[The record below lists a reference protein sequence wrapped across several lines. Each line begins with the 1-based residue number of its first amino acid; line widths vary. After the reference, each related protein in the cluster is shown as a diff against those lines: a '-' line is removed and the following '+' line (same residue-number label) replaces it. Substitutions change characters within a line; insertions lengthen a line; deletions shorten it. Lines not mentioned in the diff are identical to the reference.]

1 MFKVTSCLFEAVP
14 PSHIIIF
21 IIKRQLVQSDAL
33 FPAVQSEASVL
44 LAQPSRKKKKD
55 FREILLCNTWE
66 EATDCVTNGSWE
78 RETVTLVAAVN
89 TGTPQRY

>member
-44 LAQPSRKKKKD
+44 LALPSRKKKKISERS
-55 FREILLCNTWE
+55 FYVIPGKKPLTVLLMGVGREKL
-66 EATDCVTNGSWE
+66 
-78 RETVTLVAAVN
+78 
-89 TGTPQRY
+89 

>member
-33 FPAVQSEASVL
+33 FPAIQSEASVL
-44 LAQPSRKKKKD
+44 LAQPSRKKKKKKKISERS
-55 FREILLCNTWE
+55 FYAIPGKKPLTVLLMGVGREK
-66 EATDCVTNGSWE
+66 
-78 RETVTLVAAVN
+78 
-89 TGTPQRY
+89 P

>member
-44 LAQPSRKKKKD
+44 LAQPSRKKKKISERS
-55 FREILLCNTWE
+55 FYAIPRKKPLTVLLMGVGREKL
-66 EATDCVTNGSWE
+66 
-78 RETVTLVAAVN
+78 
-89 TGTPQRY
+89 

>member
-1 MFKVTSCLFEAVP
+1 MFKVTSCLFEAIP

-21 IIKRQLVQSDAL
+21 IIRRQLVQSDAL

-44 LAQPSRKKKKD
+44 LAQPSRKKKNY
-55 FREILLCNTWE
+55 FREILFCNTWE
-66 EATDCVTNGSWE
+66 EATEYVTKGSWE